1 MEKNAVASQI
11 LIVQQNPK
19 GELIGPDGKIL
30 IVPSGWSFLA
40 AGDAGV
46 TRKVTAKGEYW
57 RVEYPKGRRTFSS
70 GIWAPTNTIIQ
81 AKQDVQQVRATDQYR
96 KKQMYAADR
105 REKQQA
111 DYETE
116 FCRTV
121 EDFLCFHPAHKELEK
136 KLAMAVT
143 AHAIPVGSGTVART
157 QMIPVEER
165 AARAVIA
172 WMRHQTTA
180 YDNLKIARIKG
191 ERHAV
196 RRMLAQ
202 QSVDLLAN
210 YREGNLIPLDCP
222 LKKALSKF
230 KANYVK
236 FMLMWQWPAFRQL
249 LRTHHNRKERC
260 NYGT

>member
-1 MEKNAVASQI
+1 MEKYTVASQI

-57 RVEYPKGRRTFSS
+57 RVEYRKGRRTFSS
-70 GIWAPTNTIIQ
+70 GIWAPTSTIIQ
-81 AKQDVQQVRATDQYR
+81 AKQEVQQVRATDQYR
-96 KKQMYAADR
+96 KKQNYAAER
-105 REKQQA
+105 REKLQA
-111 DYETE
+111 AYETE
-116 FCRTV
+116 FCSTV
-121 EDFLCFHPAHKELEK
+121 EDFLAFHPVHKNLEK
-136 KLAMAVT
+136 KLAQAVT

-165 AARAVIA
+165 ATRAVIA

-180 YDNLKIARIKG
+180 YDNLKIAHIKG
-191 ERHAV
+191 ERRAV

-202 QSVDLLAN
+202 QSVELLST
-210 YREGNLIPLDCP
+210 YREGKVIPAECP
-222 LKKALSKF
+222 LQKALSKI
-230 KANYVK
+230 
-236 FMLMWQWPAFRQL
+236 
-249 LRTHHNRKERC
+249 
-260 NYGT
+260 

>member
-1 MEKNAVASQI
+1 MEKYAVASQI

-19 GELIGPDGKIL
+19 GEIIGPEGKAL
-30 IVPSGWSFLA
+30 TAPEGWSFLP

-57 RVEYPKGRRTFSS
+57 RVEYRKGRRTFSS
-70 GIWAPTNTIIQ
+70 GIWAPTNIIIQ
-81 AKQDVQQVRATDQYR
+81 AQQEVQQVRATDQYQ
-96 KKQMYAADR
+96 KKQTYAAVR
-105 REKQQA
+105 REKIQA
-111 DYETE
+111 EYESE
-116 FCRTV
+116 FCKTV
-121 EDFLCFHPAHKELEK
+121 EDFLAFHPIHCELEK
-136 KLAMAVT
+136 KLAKAVT

-157 QMIPVEER
+157 QLIPVEER

-191 ERHAV
+191 ERRAV

-210 YREGNLIPLDCP
+210 YREGKPAPANCP
-222 LKKALSKF
+222 LMKALS
-230 KANYVK
+230 
-236 FMLMWQWPAFRQL
+236 QL
-249 LRTHHNRKERC
+249 
-260 NYGT
+260 

>member
-1 MEKNAVASQI
+1 MEKYAVASQI

-30 IVPSGWSFLA
+30 IVSSGWSFLA

-46 TRKVTAKGEYW
+46 TRKVTAQGEYW
-57 RVEYPKGRRTFSS
+57 RVEYRKGRRTFSA
-70 GIWAPTNTIIQ
+70 GIWAPISTILQ
-81 AKQDVQQVRATDQYR
+81 AQQEVQQVRATDQYR
-96 KKQMYAADR
+96 KKQTHAADR
-105 REKQQA
+105 REKKQA
-111 DYETE
+111 AYETE
-116 FCRTV
+116 FCSTV
-121 EDFLCFHPAHKELEK
+121 EDFLAFHSVHKNLEK

-191 ERHAV
+191 ERRAV

-210 YREGNLIPLDCP
+210 YREGKSVPTDCP
-222 LKKALSKF
+222 LQKALEKSE
-230 KANYVK
+230 
-236 FMLMWQWPAFRQL
+236 
-249 LRTHHNRKERC
+249 KE
-260 NYGT
+260 